1 MLDLD
6 VRIKNKRDSEQ
17 NWTDENPIL
26 LNGELIIVDTE
37 NGLTKTKIGDGET
50 PYNELPYADA
60 SLAEQID
67 EITSALNECFSKY
80 GGSITGD
87 VNVTGSVST
96 QGMFSDVVEID
107 LDENNNYTIDVTK
120 SSCFTKTISSFTVF
134 KFNGVPSNKASCFT
148 LILTNGSS
156 EYQVEWPESVKW
168 ADGTPPKLTENGTD
182 VLTFITMDGGTTW
195 YGCPSIINA
204 L

>member
-6 VRIKNKRDSEQ
+6 VRIRNKRDSEN
-17 NWTDENPIL
+17 NWTTENPIL

-37 NGLTKTKIGDGET
+37 NGLTKTKIGDGVT

-67 EITSALNECFSKY
+67 ELTSVLSECFSKY
-80 GGSITGD
+80 GGSISGNVD
-87 VNVTGSVST
+87 VAGTVST

-107 LDENNNYTIDVTK
+107 LDDNNNYTIDVTK

-134 KFNGVPSNKASCFT
+134 KFTGVPTSKASCFT

-168 ADGTPPKLTENGTD
+168 ADGIPPKLTENGTD
-182 VLTFITMDGGTTW
+182 VITFITMNGGTTW

>member
-17 NWTDENPIL
+17 NWTNQNPIL
-26 LNGELIIVDTE
+26 LNGEMIIVDTE
-37 NGLTKTKIGDGET
+37 NGLAKTKIGDGKT

-67 EITSALNECFSKY
+67 EITSALNDCFSKY

-87 VNVTGSVST
+87 INITGSVST
-96 QGMFSDVVEID
+96 QGLFSDIFEVESD
-107 LDENNNYTIDVTK
+107 NTIDVTK

-156 EYQVEWPESVKW
+156 EYQVEWPDSVKW
-168 ADGTPPKLTENGTD
+168 AEGIPPKLTENGTD
-182 VLTFITMDGGTTW
+182 VLTFITMDGGQTW